1 MTARHT
7 NAERKTFI
15 GPFNVR
21 TSDDASRSRWPML
34 TLLASLVA
42 GVLSGCSGRDAD
54 LNRFIEATKR
64 EPGGRVE
71 PLPEVK
77 PYEAFNYADQ
87 ELRSPFVPGGAGG
100 AAANL
105 RPDSHRNREYLEQ
118 FSLDTL
124 KMVGTLNLGNSHYGL
139 VQTKDGRVHRVVIGE
154 HMGTN
159 DGKVT
164 DITPSKIALVE
175 IIPDGLGGYIERP
188 AGLALN
194 E

>member
-1 MTARHT
+1 MSARRYKRLHS
-7 NAERKTFI
+7 K
-15 GPFNVR
+15 
-21 TSDDASRSRWPML
+21 SML
-34 TLLASLVA
+34 RLGMLLGMAVSA
-42 GVLSGCSGRDAD
+42 GAFSGCSARDSD
-54 LNRFIEATKR
+54 LQKFIEATRR

-77 PYEAFNYADQ
+77 PYEAYVYADQ
-87 ELRSPFVPGGAGG
+87 ELRSPFVPGGSGG
-100 AAANL
+100 AGANL

-124 KMVGTLNLGNSHYGL
+124 KMVGTLNLGGGHFGL

-154 HMGTN
+154 HIGTN
-159 DGKVT
+159 DGKIT
-164 DITPSKIALVE
+164 DISASKIALVE

-188 AGLALN
+188 AALALN